1 MIKGKEE
8 YKTCFLQLGSNE
20 GNRNEIMK
28 LAEYF
33 IQQSIGVIKN
43 KSSYYESEPWGNSDL
58 NWFLNSVLEVQT
70 LLLPFE
76 LLKKTQQIERD
87 LGRKS
92 KGDDY
97 ANRTIDIDILFY
109 ENFII
114 RSPKLTIPHDKI
126 PQRRFVLAPLV
137 EISPQYIHPVLDS
150 SLSYLLDSCVDDLRV
165 TKLD

>member
-1 MIKGKEE
+1 MIKGKEA

-20 GNRNEIMK
+20 GNRKEIMN
-28 LAEYF
+28 LAEDK
-33 IQQSIGVIKN
+33 IQQSIGEIVN

-76 LLKKTQQIERD
+76 LLHRTQQIERD
-87 LGRKS
+87 LGRKL
-92 KGDDY
+92 KGGEY

-109 ENFII
+109 ESFII

-126 PQRRFVLAPLV
+126 PQRRFVLMPLV
-137 EISPQYIHPVLDS
+137 EISPQYIHPTLAS
-150 SLSYLLDSCVDDLRV
+150 NLSYLLDSCVDDLKV
-165 TKLD
+165 VKLD